1 MKMLNRNN
9 LTDAKPRNTKANPSF
24 ATANKK

>member
-1 MKMLNRNN
+1 MLNRNN